1 MGSSVMLIFL
11 IPIMLIDFIDT
22 QFGTNLA
29 SSIADSFGNTIDY
42 FVNSGMADKFANIVT
57 EFWEKLNLI

>member
-11 IPIMLIDFIDT
+11 IPIMLIDFIDR

-29 SSIADSFGNTIDY
+29 SSITDSFGNAIDY
-42 FVNSGMADKFANIVT
+42 FVNSGMYDKFANIVI
-57 EFWEKLNLI
+57 EFLENLNLI